1 MRQLIFYL
9 NSVLTTLGFIF
20 VFLENIIGLDL
31 DSSIGFLMILGAFQV
46 LISFILTFYAIIYNR
61 LLLMPYILYWLIV
74 FLFFKYLIN
83 DLFYICLLIAI
94 YNLYINYCSFSKSK
108 FNIIKP

>member
-1 MRQLIFYL
+1 MRQFVFYL
-9 NSVLTTLGFIF
+9 NSILTILGFIF

-46 LISFILTFYAIIYNR
+46 LTSFILTFYVIIYNR